1 MRGGLTP
8 SWNEEATMSYDRLD
22 DEDMPGYF
30 LPEDSQYRLAKLRDH
45 VRFLV
50 RLALPRT
57 PDEERAAE
65 PKVRMGELALC
76 LELLADQVELVLD
89 ALSYPAQRTVTTHS
103 ARPAATVAVA
113 PDTNGGAF
121 HVTLEQIDQLN
132 LLAETVSAHARV
144 VAVGDTTAHAG
155 QALPEASKTL
165 NDAVNAIQALLLQIE
180 RQPLHEPTLK
190 GVREERAVY
199 VVELAAPP
207 AGGGRLH

>member
-1 MRGGLTP
+1 M
-8 SWNEEATMSYDRLD
+8 AYDRLD

-30 LPEDSQYRLAKLRDH
+30 LPEESQFRLAKLRDH

-50 RLALPRT
+50 RLAQPRT

-65 PKVRMGELALC
+65 PKVRMGELAVC

-89 ALSYPAQRTVTTHS
+89 ALSYPAQRTDTTRGP
-103 ARPAATVAVA
+103 RPDATVEAA
-113 PDTNGGAF
+113 PDVGDGAF
-121 HVTLEQIDQLN
+121 RVTLAQLDQLN

-144 VAVGDTTAHAG
+144 VAAGDATARAG
-155 QALPEASKTL
+155 QALPEVGDTL
-165 NDAVNAIQALLLQIE
+165 CEAANAMRALLLQIE
-180 RQPLHEPTLK
+180 HQPLREPTPN

-199 VVELAAPP
+199 AVECGASP

>member
-1 MRGGLTP
+1 
-8 SWNEEATMSYDRLD
+8 MSYDRLD

-30 LPEDSQYRLAKLRDH
+30 LPEESQFRLAKLRDH

-50 RLALPRT
+50 RLAQPRT

-65 PKVRMGELALC
+65 PKVRMGELAVC

-89 ALSYPAQRTVTTHS
+89 ALSYPAQRTDTTRG
-103 ARPAATVAVA
+103 ARPATTVEAA
-113 PDTNGGAF
+113 PDVGGGAF
-121 HVTLEQIDQLN
+121 RVTLAQLDRLT

-144 VAVGDTTAHAG
+144 VAAGDATARAG
-155 QALPEASKTL
+155 QALPAVGDTLCEA
-165 NDAVNAIQALLLQIE
+165 ANAMQALLLQIE
-180 RQPLHEPTLK
+180 RQPLHEPTPN

-199 VVELAAPP
+199 AVEWAAPP